1 MPSILQF
8 ESVSKYIGELVLFE
22 NVNFVLNQGEKSA
35 LIGLNGTGK
44 TSLLQLVTG
53 KDNPDRGIIKIASGI
68 KIGYLPQDPVF
79 PPEFSVIEA
88 LFNSEN
94 ESIRCIKEYEES
106 LFSGVIASIERQ
118 SAEMDRLRLWDYEN
132 RIKQMLTQLD
142 LTNFHQK
149 IGELSGGQ
157 LKRVALASTLL
168 NEPDLL
174 LLDEPTNHLDL
185 PVIEWLE
192 SYIRR
197 TPASLL
203 LVTHDRYFLDRIC
216 TVMLEIDQREVIR
229 YEGNYSR
236 FVEQREKR
244 IALQEMEV
252 ERAKN
257 LLRKEEDWMSRMPK
271 ARGTKAKYRIDNYY
285 RLRKKSEERRDD
297 QSMRINIKES
307 RIGSK
312 ILAVKNLNFLWDN
325 KYYLKNFTYT
335 FSRFEKI
342 GILGKNGSG
351 KTTLLETLT
360 GKLIPESGSVEWGE
374 TIRIGYFKQEG
385 IRFDENKKIIEAL
398 TEVAETV
405 QVGDGSVI
413 TVSQFLSYF
422 LFPYNRQ
429 YDYIYKLSGGEKRR
443 LYLCQILMQ
452 NPNFLI
458 LDEPTNDL
466 DIASLQ
472 VLEEYL
478 SDFNGCVLIVSHDRY
493 FMDNIADHL
502 FIYGNEGEIKDFPGN
517 YSAYSEWKSQEIK
530 TQLSRKEKPKHEK
543 VKQQPAKS
551 RLTFIE
557 KKELEQL
564 EKEIGQLEQE
574 KEALEKA
581 LSSGKLQPEEL
592 HKSSVRIGE
601 IIAALN
607 VKSDR
612 WLELSE

>member
-203 LVTHDRYFLDRIC
+203 MVTHDRYFLDRIC